1 MTSRSR
7 SVLVALVIALGC
19 GSDDGGDEGQGE
31 DTTGSPTT
39 TTGTATATTS
49 TSATTTA
56 STSAT
61 TSATSTTDTTTDDG
75 PMTTD
80 DGPLPTTDDGGD
92 PSSDDGG
99 SGSCEIG
106 PDDDACRE
114 CVKGACCDIWTN
126 CMNDDVCACT
136 IDCHLAGASLGSCKN
151 ECCGDSEL
159 YEAVFFCGQQTC
171 LGTCEWDCC

>member
-7 SVLVALVIALGC
+7 SVLVALVLALGC
-19 GSDDGGDEGQGE
+19 GSDDGGDEGQG

-39 TTGTATATTS
+39 SATATATTS

-61 TSATSTTDTTTDDG
+61 TSASGTAGTTTDDG
-75 PMTTD
+75 GMTTD

-92 PSSDDGG
+92 PSSGDESG

-151 ECCGDSEL
+151 ECGGDSEL